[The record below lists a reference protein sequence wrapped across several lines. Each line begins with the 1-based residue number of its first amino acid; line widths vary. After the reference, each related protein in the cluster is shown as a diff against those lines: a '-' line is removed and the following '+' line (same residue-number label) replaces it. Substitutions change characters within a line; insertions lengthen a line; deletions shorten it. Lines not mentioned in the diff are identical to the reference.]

1 MPVRHPPDTAPTK
14 EAAKAETPLKLSIML
29 PIFKTNYPKDDS
41 PVAAE
46 LEKITNSDIHFE
58 WVPNA
63 SYVDKFNITLA
74 SGKLPTIMYV
84 PDVKSP
90 SFVNAAKSGAFWELG
105 SYLKDYPNLSGAN
118 PGHLKQFLHRREKL
132 RHLPGPRA
140 GSKRRLLQEGL
151 AGQRRTSRTGDD

>member
-1 MPVRHPPDTAPTK
+1 MKGNRNKVKKWASLLLAGTLAAGTLIGCSQQNNGANNGAPGTASPDAAP
-14 EAAKAETPLKLSIML
+14 ANGDKAETPLKLNIML

-46 LEKITNSDIHFE
+46 LEKSTNTDIHFE

-74 SGKLPTIMYV
+74 SGKLPAIMYV

-90 SFVNAAKSGAFWELG
+90 AS
-105 SYLKDYPNLSGAN
+105 
-118 PGHLKQFLHRREKL
+118 
-132 RHLPGPRA
+132 
-140 GSKRRLLQEGL
+140 
-151 AGQRRTSRTGDD
+151 

>member
-1 MPVRHPPDTAPTK
+1 
-14 EAAKAETPLKLSIML
+14 ML

-46 LEKITNSDIHFE
+46 LEKSTNSDIHFE

-90 SFVNAAKSGAFWELG
+90 SFVNAAKSGAFWHLG
-105 SYLKDYPNLSGAN
+105 GYLKDYPELKRSQSRN
-118 PGHLKQFLHRREKL
+118 LKQFLHRRKNYGIY
-132 RHLPGPRA
+132 RGRA
-140 GSKRRLLQEGL
+140 LG
-151 AGQRRTSRTGDD
+151 